1 MVLFAWSVATL
12 LTQPVQGQA
21 RLTAS
26 DSGAVMFE
34 RAGRLLQEGHKDKAL
49 DWLRRVVALHQGYD
63 PSGDARWAPLFDDA
77 RFQRLVTEIHA
88 TVPVVRRS
96 KRAFTITES
105 DLIPDGLGYD
115 STEDVFYLGSM
126 AKRKIVKIR
135 RDGSVSDFIGPRDG
149 GIFRVGSGMRIDPR
163 TRTLWATADE
173 PDSTGVFHYDLRTG
187 TLIQKYVI
195 SAQGQSHL
203 FNDLIV
209 NRRGDVF
216 VTDTWGN
223 RIYRI
228 GHDTNRLELLAG
240 DLTVPFANGIALSP
254 DEAALYVTRS
264 EGVVLIDLAT
274 GHGRLLSHPRDVTLA
289 GIDGL
294 YCVGSSLIAVQQGI
308 GWPRVVRFQLN
319 AEGGDEV
326 VGMDVLEARNP
337 LFFGWG
343 ATTGAIVGDTFY
355 YVANTQIWR
364 FVNDRIEAP
373 EKLTP
378 IQILKVKFR

>member
-1 MVLFAWSVATL
+1 MLLVAWFVATP
-12 LTQPVQGQA
+12 LTQPLHGQDS
-21 RLTAS
+21 LTTA
-26 DSGAVMFE
+26 DSGAVMFQ
-34 RAGRLLQEGHKDKAL
+34 RAGRLLRAGQKDNAL

-63 PSGDARWAPLFDDA
+63 PSGDADWAPLFDDT
-77 RFQRLVTEIHA
+77 RFQQLVTEIHA
-88 TVPVVRRS
+88 AIPVVHRS
-96 KRAFTITES
+96 APAFTIVES

-115 STEDVFYLGSM
+115 SIDDVFYLGSM

-135 RDGSVSDFIGPRDG
+135 RDGSVSDFIGPRQG
-149 GIFRVGSGMRIDPR
+149 GIFRVGSGLRVDPR

-187 TLIQKYVI
+187 TLIQKYVV
-195 SAQGQSHL
+195 SARGQSHL

-216 VTDTWGN
+216 VTDTWEN
-223 RIYRI
+223 RLYRI
-228 GHDTNRLELLAG
+228 AHDTNRLEPLAA
-240 DLTVPFANGIALSP
+240 DVALPFANGIALSP
-254 DEAALYVTRS
+254 DETALYVTRFD
-264 EGVVLIDLAT
+264 GVAVIDLAT
-274 GHGRLLSHPRDVTLA
+274 GHGRVLSHPRDVTLA

-319 AEGGDEV
+319 AAGGAQV
-326 VGMDVLEARNP
+326 VDMEVLESRNP

-343 ATTGAIVGDTFY
+343 ATTGAIVGDTLY

-364 FVNDRIEAP
+364 FVNDRIDAP

-378 IQILKVKFR
+378 IQILKVRFR